1 MDEVRIM
8 KFGGSSVGSA
18 ERILQVASVVKQY
31 DDTPQV
37 VVVSAVG
44 GVTDKLVNIH
54 SLAAKKDI
62 AYKEVLQE
70 LKDQHID
77 IARSIAKYGI
87 DIEKRIQ
94 KIFEELEQQAE
105 QTARITNRST
115 GYDAIVSFGER
126 LSVELVAAALESKTN
141 HTQAISAT
149 ELIRTNKEFTDA
161 QPILEKTE
169 SLARARLLPLL
180 RQGITPV
187 VTGFIGATESGEVT
201 TLGRG
206 ASDYTATILGYCLDA
221 SEVIIWTDVTGVM
234 TADPRVIPDA
244 QTIADLSYGE
254 ASELSYYGAKVLH
267 PLTMIPA
274 SLKNI
279 PIRIKNT
286 FRLDA
291 AGTRISSFPEQ
302 SNHHIK
308 AVTKK
313 SQLSVV
319 SIHSSDYDGVTS
331 VVSLATKLIV
341 AHKITVYLMTQASH
355 EGTVSFVI
363 SMEKSEQLV
372 KLLNSDIKDGNITIT
387 IDNDVSIVAVV
398 GDGRD
403 VIPMA
408 MGVIFSSLSAG
419 GVSSRAVAQG
429 HSGKSLSVVVKS
441 EDELLAVR
449 VLHQGLGLQLM
460 NKRKA

>member
-291 AGTRISSFPEQ
+291 AGTRISWFHEQ
-302 SNHHIK
+302 SNQH
-308 AVTKK
+308 TGK
-313 SQLSVV
+313 SQ
-319 SIHSSDYDGVTS
+319 HC
-331 VVSLATKLIV
+331 
-341 AHKITVYLMTQASH
+341 
-355 EGTVSFVI
+355 
-363 SMEKSEQLV
+363 
-372 KLLNSDIKDGNITIT
+372 
-387 IDNDVSIVAVV
+387 
-398 GDGRD
+398 
-403 VIPMA
+403 
-408 MGVIFSSLSAG
+408 
-419 GVSSRAVAQG
+419 QG
-429 HSGKSLSVVVKS
+429 Y
-441 EDELLAVR
+441 
-449 VLHQGLGLQLM
+449 
-460 NKRKA
+460 